1 MPCSRLKDMAELDVS
16 DVNLRGLEALRRVI
30 SEEDGQDVSLDEA
43 LARVLKLY
51 REFVPY
57 N

>member
-1 MPCSRLKDMAELDVS
+1 MAEMDVS
-16 DVNLRGLEALRRVI
+16 DVNFRSLEALRRVI
-30 SEEDGQDVSLDEA
+30 SEEDGQEISIDEA